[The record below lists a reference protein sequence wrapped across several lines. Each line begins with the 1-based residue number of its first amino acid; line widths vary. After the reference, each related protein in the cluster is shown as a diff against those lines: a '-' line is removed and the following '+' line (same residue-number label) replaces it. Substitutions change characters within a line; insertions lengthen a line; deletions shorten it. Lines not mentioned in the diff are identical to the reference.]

1 MKLKKTIAA
10 VVLGASC
17 TSAQAD
23 VLTEASN
30 LGYIA
35 EELRLQLE
43 QGYKFAIGVTEGI
56 HQQEFAATHAE
67 QEYHIRTDQVI
78 AFEDAYTSLV
88 QAESAVAEEYLDY
101 QICIAEVN
109 LRESIDAFV
118 EAAVVITAVVEVAAE
133 ANTVTTEQEAVAIQ
147 AYISDEGLGTI
158 TTEMSASYNTALTE
172 ITDYSRDV
180 SILSSVRNNTEF
192 TDYLNY
198 EIETYG
204 LNPYEGVLTITAAY
218 DVLIDMSD
226 YGLGIS
232 GSSFFNSEKE
242 NDMFVAMGGS
252 MYDEMFGEP

>member
-10 VVLGASC
+10 AVLGVSC

-23 VLTEASN
+23 VLIEANN

-56 HQQEFAATHAE
+56 NQQEFAATHAE
-67 QEYHIRTDQVI
+67 QEYHIRTDQVV
-78 AFEDAYTSLV
+78 AFENAYTSLV

-101 QICIAEVN
+101 QIGIADVN
-109 LRESIDAFV
+109 LSQSVDAFV

-133 ANTVTTEQEAVAIQ
+133 ASTATTEQEAVAIQ
-147 AYISDEGLGTI
+147 EYISVEGLGTV
-158 TTEMSASYNTALTE
+158 TTEMATSYNTALTD

-180 SILSSVRNNTEF
+180 SILTSVRNNTEF

-204 LNPYEGVLTITAAY
+204 LNPYEGVLTITASY
-218 DVLIDMSD
+218 DVLIDMNE
-226 YGLGIS
+226 YGLGIG

-242 NDMFVAMGGS
+242 NDMFVAMGGP
-252 MYDEMFGEP
+252 MYAKMFGEP